1 MSAVD
6 DLMSTVTRLGNDE
19 LVAQAV
25 YAMEAAGLTPT
36 PELCKAAFLGAAHV
50 IELAEKLHDVDTYTT
65 VEMLAATGKD
75 ANRAPKPPSNRSK
88 TLTRSLLSAKKRF
101 R

>member
-65 VEMLAATGKD
+65 VEMLAATGAAALSMRIWATEHD
-75 ANRAPKPPSNRSK
+75 I
-88 TLTRSLLSAKKRF
+88 LTGDIEL
-101 R
+101 